1 MPDKDNAIKPGDH
14 VRRIRCDYG
23 ALKVGSVYIVETVDG
38 ASITLVGVAGDF
50 AVARFSR
57 VTADVDLR
65 AAHAYPG
72 PRTFRPKSDAEADPT
87 GRDAHSPGAKLDQG
101 KASFD
106 YVLGYFPLAL
116 AAVNEVADVG
126 ARKYTPGGWV
136 TVPDGIKRYGNAGI
150 RHRLAR
156 LGGEDTDKDTE
167 LLHAAHEAWN
177 ALAVLELI
185 LKERK

>member
-1 MPDKDNAIKPGDH
+1 MPDSHAFQPGDRVLRH
-14 VRRIRCDYG
+14 TCDFHG
-23 ALKVGSVYIVETVDG
+23 VQQGHVYIVE
-38 ASITLVGVAGDF
+38 SIVTDDILRLVGQDGTYSSDRF
-50 AVARFSR
+50 AKWQ
-57 VTADVDLR
+57 TA
-65 AAHAYPG
+65 ANAPNPTG
-72 PRTFRPKSDAEADPT
+72 EADPT

-106 YVLGYFPLAL
+106 YVLGYFPNAL

-156 LGGEDTDKDTE
+156 LGGEDNDKDTK